1 MNAIIR
7 GLAAVAVAA
16 ALAACGGGGS
26 SPEPASPPAPPP
38 PPPPPPSTISKTD
51 AYRFLNQAT
60 FGATAADA
68 QDVISLGYEAWIDQ
82 QLQRPASLELPHV
95 QQAFVNL
102 PPGADFTRLHED
114 RVDIWLRNALHA
126 PDQLRQR
133 TAFALSQIMVISQ
146 SSVLVGYPWGSAS
159 YYDMLAQNA
168 FGNFRDL
175 IERVT
180 LHPAMGVYL
189 SMLGNQKP
197 DAARNIRP
205 DENYA
210 RELMQL
216 FTIGLVQLNAD
227 GSVKTDAGGRP
238 LPTYDQEIVQGFAH
252 VYTGWTYS
260 GAPSFEIAFPTI
272 ANQIRPLQAYAEQH
286 ATGTKRVLSYP
297 GAALTVIPAGQSGEQ
312 DLDDALDNIFN
323 HPNVGPFIAKHL
335 IKHFVTSNP
344 SPQFI
349 ERVARKFDDDGSG
362 RRGNLAAV
370 VKALLLD
377 TEARATP
384 ASATAGKLKEP
395 LLRLTQIWRAYGASS
410 QSGKYNVQ
418 NITGLI
424 GQGPLQAPSVFN
436 FFSPFYAPPGEIA
449 DQGLVAPEMQLTT
462 EYLSSLWTDYVFV
475 LAFCYTTT
483 PVQGCPPI
491 PDALRPDL
499 VVIDPSTERGLAS
512 NPQALVDAIGDRLVG
527 GSLPATLNAQARSM
541 VERAPANEAALRVAE
556 ALYLIAT
563 SPEIALQ
570 R

>member
-1 MNAIIR
+1 MNALLGR
-7 GLAAVAVAA
+7 LTPMVVAA
-16 ALAACGGGGS
+16 TLVACGGGGGGGS
-26 SPEPASPPAPPP
+26 NPPPVPPVTQPPPA
-38 PPPPPPSTISKTD
+38 TISKAE

-60 FGATAADA
+60 FGATDA
-68 QDVISLGYEAWIDQ
+68 EAQSVIATGYEAWIDQ

-95 QQAFVNL
+95 QQAFAAF

-114 RVDIWLRNALHA
+114 RVDIWLRHALHA

-133 TAFALSQIMVISQ
+133 VAFALSQIMVISQ
-146 SSVLVGYPWGSAS
+146 QSPLVGYPWGCAS

-175 IERVT
+175 MENVT

-227 GSVKTDAGGRP
+227 GSIKTDTAGKP
-238 LPTYDQEIVQGFAH
+238 IPTYDQEIVQGFAH
-252 VYTGWTYS
+252 VYTGWTFS
-260 GAPSFEIAFPTI
+260 GAPSFATAFPTI
-272 ANQIRPLQAYAEQH
+272 ANQIRPMQAYAEQH
-286 ATGTKRVLSYP
+286 ATGTKRLLNYP
-297 GAALTVIPAGQSGEQ
+297 GALATVIPAGQTPEQ
-312 DLDDALDNIFN
+312 DLDAALDNIFN
-323 HPNVGPFIAKHL
+323 HPNVAPFIAQRLIQHL
-335 IKHFVTSNP
+335 VTSNP
-344 SPQFI
+344 SPQYVA
-349 ERVARKFDDDGSG
+349 RVAAKFDNDGSG
-362 RRGNLAAV
+362 KRGNLAAV

-377 TEARATP
+377 TEARAAP
-384 ASATAGKLKEP
+384 SSATAGKLKEP
-395 LLRLTQIWRAYGASS
+395 LLRLTQLWRAYAAAS

-436 FFSPFYAPPGEIA
+436 FFSPFYAPPGEVA
-449 DQGLVAPEMQLTT
+449 NQGLVAPEMQLTT

-499 VVIDPSTERGLAS
+499 VIIDAAAERALAS
-512 NPQALVDAIGDRLVG
+512 NPQALVDAIAVRLVG
-527 GSLPATLNAQARSM
+527 GPISNTLSTQARGM
-541 VERAPANEAALRVAE
+541 VERAPSGDPALRVAE
-556 ALYLIAT
+556 ALYLIA
-563 SPEIALQ
+563 SAPEVALQ